1 MHIQKATLCM
11 KSIKQTKIY
20 KEKKETKKKIN
31 YKRGGNTGT
40 KGENHK
46 PSSPQEE
53 PLRLQE
59 CNSQGQIF
67 LQEV

>member
-1 MHIQKATLCM
+1 MHEKHKANQNL
-11 KSIKQTKIY
+11 QR
-20 KEKKETKKKIN
+20 KERNKEEKKIN
-31 YKRGGNTGT
+31 YKRGENKGT

-46 PSSPQEE
+46 PSSPREE